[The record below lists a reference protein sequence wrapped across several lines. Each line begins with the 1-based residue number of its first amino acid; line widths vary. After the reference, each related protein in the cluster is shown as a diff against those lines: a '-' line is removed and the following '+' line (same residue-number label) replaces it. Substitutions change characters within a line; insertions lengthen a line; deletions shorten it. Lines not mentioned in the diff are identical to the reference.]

1 MRFKYHGMDVADF
14 DQWVKDAKKNGS
26 TLDRAVYTELEQPSE
41 REPVRH
47 FGKVAPDLYHAV
59 LNRCVAEGTV
69 CMNKIMHEDANRMKV
84 QAAARNFLRDEKTV
98 LAEIDSAVC
107 TPSTNLLKSN

>member
-1 MRFKYHGMDVADF
+1 M
-14 DQWVKDAKKNGS
+14 
-26 TLDRAVYTELEQPSE
+26 
-41 REPVRH
+41 RH

-69 CMNKIMHEDANRMKV
+69 CMNKIMHEDMTRMKV
-84 QAAARNFLRDEKTV
+84 QAAAKNFLRDDKTA
-98 LAEIDSAVC
+98 LAEIDAAVC